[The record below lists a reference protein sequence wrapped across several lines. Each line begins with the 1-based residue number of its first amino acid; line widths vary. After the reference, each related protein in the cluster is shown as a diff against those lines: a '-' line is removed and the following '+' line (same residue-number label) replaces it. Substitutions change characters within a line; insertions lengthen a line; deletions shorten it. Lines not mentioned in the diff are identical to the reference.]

1 MEKEMIPKLSYQPV
15 LRLSVQAIENIPAH
29 KFVNI
34 TGGLCTSTQKA
45 IGVSDY
51 PSVSGEFVSVIA
63 LGTAIVRA
71 VGTISKGATIAA
83 DSTGNAKAIASGEV
97 AVGIALADKVGD
109 FVEVLITH

>member
-1 MEKEMIPKLSYQPV
+1 MIPKLSYQPV
-15 LRLSVQAIENIPAH
+15 LRLSVQANENIPAH
-29 KFVNI
+29 KFVSI
-34 TGGLCTSTQKA
+34 GGGLCTGTQKS

-51 PSVSGEFVSVIA
+51 PVLSGELVSVIA

-83 DSTGNAKAIASGEV
+83 DSAGNAKTIGSGEEPL
-97 AVGIALADKVGD
+97 GIALADKVGD